1 MNVLPVDRDH
11 AYYLNTEMDG
21 VVAEW
26 SRLEKVGTK
35 DEMVLYLGRRTLRVL
50 RAEEVPS
57 R

>member
-1 MNVLPVDRDH
+1 MNALPVDRDH
-11 AYYLNTEMDG
+11 AYYLNTEMDE

-26 SRLEKVGTK
+26 SCLEKVGTK

-50 RAEEVPS
+50 RVEEVPS